1 MIVCWVG
8 GCQLERRN
16 ILKRRSERKR
26 EREKIEKT
34 HGREAGLSG
43 RVRDRNQCDIFIV
56 LL

>member
-16 ILKRRSERKR
+16 ILKRRIERKR

-43 RVRDRNQCDIFIV
+43 RVTDRNQCDIFIV